1 MRGLVGVRV
10 RVGVGVRVKLRAKVM
25 VRSSSSPTR
34 LAAEWAGR
42 EGPRFA
48 VYALLHELCVAR
60 PAHYLGEG

>member
-1 MRGLVGVRV
+1 MGVRV
-10 RVGVGVRVKLRAKVM
+10 RVRVRVRAKVM

-34 LAAEWAGR
+34 LAAEWARR

-60 PAHYLGEG
+60 PTHDLGEG